1 MTRRRN
7 RRRLGQPFALPPRWR
22 RFFWPAVALSSSGT
36 AIALWLEEE
45 ARAAAGEAC
54 APLAA
59 LPGMAALL
67 YVFNHLVF
75 KATRPRREDLSA
87 KTTSGDKTS
96 NP

>member
-1 MTRRRN
+1 MN
-7 RRRLGQPFALPPRWR
+7 QNPKHHRLGHYFDLPPRWR
-22 RFFWPAVALSSSGT
+22 WIFWPVIAVSGGGT
-36 AIALWLEEE
+36 ALALWLEEE
-45 ARAAAGEAC
+45 AVAAAEC

-67 YVFNHLVF
+67 YWFNHLVF
-75 KATRPRREDLSA
+75 KATQPRREDLSD

>member
-1 MTRRRN
+1 MNQNPKSHRP
-7 RRRLGQPFALPPRWR
+7 GHYFDLPPRWR
-22 RFFWPAVALSSSGT
+22 WIFWPVIAVSGGGT

-45 ARAAAGEAC
+45 TIAIAEC

-67 YVFNHLVF
+67 YWFNHLVF
-75 KATRPRREDLSA
+75 KASQPRREDPSV